1 MNQNV
6 TNQMPCPA
14 SEPDERG
21 MSDEALSELISRT
34 LERQQML
41 AELQQVIVQDVEK
54 RVRRQRIRRVARVL
68 AFSFGLPTVLLVVGL
83 GMYHYISHVGL
94 TTLSAAALL
103 FATLTM
109 LYAAREALRN
119 FSPDEV

>member
-54 RVRRQRIRRVARVL
+54 RVR
-68 AFSFGLPTVLLVVGL
+68 LLVVGL
-83 GMYHYISHVGL
+83 GLYHYVSHVGL
-94 TTLSAAALL
+94 TTFSAAALL

>member
-1 MNQNV
+1 MEQNV

-54 RVRRQRIRRVARVL
+54 RVRRQRIRRLARVL

-83 GMYHYISHVGL
+83 GLYHFVSHVGL
-94 TTLSAAALL
+94 TTLSAAAML
-103 FATLTM
+103 FTTLTM

>member
-21 MSDEALSELISRT
+21 MSDEALSELIS
-34 LERQQML
+34 
-41 AELQQVIVQDVEK
+41 VEK
-54 RVRRQRIRRVARVL
+54 HVRRQRIRRVARVL

-83 GMYHYISHVGL
+83 GLYHYVSHVGL

>member
-14 SEPDERG
+14 SEPNERG

-54 RVRRQRIRRVARVL
+54 RVRRQWIRRVARVL
-68 AFSFGLPTVLLVVGL
+68 AFSFGLPAVLLIVGL

-94 TTLSAAALL
+94 TKLSAAALL

-109 LYAAREALRN
+109 LYATREALRN